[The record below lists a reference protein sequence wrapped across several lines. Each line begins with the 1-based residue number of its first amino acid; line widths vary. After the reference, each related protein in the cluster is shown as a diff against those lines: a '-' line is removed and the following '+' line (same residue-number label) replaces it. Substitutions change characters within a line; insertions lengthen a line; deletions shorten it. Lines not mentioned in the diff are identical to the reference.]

1 MNIQPSFYAVAPAH
15 VRYAKVHSE
24 AKLVYIELTA
34 LLSSAN
40 SPILNGSWSELYQ
53 HFRENFK
60 WEQPITEARLYDLQD
75 LDLLSIHDLPDGKF
89 KIKLH

>member
-1 MNIQPSFYAVAPAH
+1 MNIQPSFYAIAPAH

-34 LLSSAN
+34 LLTSASSL
-40 SPILNGSWSELYQ
+40 ILDGSWSELYQ

-60 WEQPITEARLYDLQD
+60 LNDPITEARLYDLQD
-75 LDLLSIHDLPDGKF
+75 VDLLSIYDLPDGKF